1 MALCEPVE
9 VGCRGFA
16 GQCLHP
22 YQEFL
27 GICKGV
33 KPSKTSGKLQK
44 SFGSRGVICCDVYL
58 ETSQGLITPSCVAQ
72 VMLRHE
78 TPNDQQAYHL
88 ECVQVALQGVS
99 WNSNRCTIIVS
110 YCAIAIPAVDVFK
123 HKLNCYAFRQ
133 VTSRATSYKMIQNYL
148 SKLLDP

>member
-1 MALCEPVE
+1 MALVADQQRQEWMALCEPVE

-22 YQEFL
+22 YLEFL

-44 SFGSRGVICCDVYL
+44 SFGSRGVISCDVYL

-72 VMLRHE
+72 VTLRHE
-78 TPNDQQAYHL
+78 TPTEWQAHHL

-99 WNSNRCTIIVS
+99 
-110 YCAIAIPAVDVFK
+110 
-123 HKLNCYAFRQ
+123 
-133 VTSRATSYKMIQNYL
+133 
-148 SKLLDP
+148 